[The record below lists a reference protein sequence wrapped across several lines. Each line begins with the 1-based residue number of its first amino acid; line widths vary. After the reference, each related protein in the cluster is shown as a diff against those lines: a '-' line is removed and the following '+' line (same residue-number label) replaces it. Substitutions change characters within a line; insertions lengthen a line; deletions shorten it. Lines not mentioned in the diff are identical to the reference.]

1 MSDAKLAS
9 LRGSLTGMGSV
20 LVAYSG
26 GVDSTFLLKV
36 AHDVLGDR
44 AVAVTALSE
53 SFARAEADDARR
65 HAERIGA
72 RQILIETRE
81 LERLGYRE
89 NSPERCFFCKDELFT
104 KLAPLAEREGL
115 NVVVYGEIADDR
127 ADHRPGARAAREHRV
142 RAPLAEAG
150 LTKLEIRRLSREL
163 GLPTWDKPASPCL
176 SSRLAPG
183 VEVTTERAA
192 RVEAAEAHLRSLG
205 FRECRVRLH
214 EGELARIEVPA
225 AELWR
230 LADAAVRDQLAQR
243 FRELGFKFIT
253 LDLEGFRSGSLNV
266 LVSLDNKLAFSSTKG
281 ATS

>member
-163 GLPTWDKPASPCL
+163 GLPTWDKPSMACL
-176 SSRLAPG
+176 SSRIPYG
-183 VEVTTERAA
+183 SEVTPDKLAL
-192 RVEAAEAHLRSLG
+192 VEKAEEVLRDLG
-205 FRECRVRLH
+205 LRQFRVRH
-214 EGELARIEVPA
+214 HDSVARIEVDPRDFE
-225 AELWR
+225 EL
-230 LADAAVRDQLAQR
+230 VRSPL
-243 FRELGFKFIT
+243 RELLTEKIRAVGYQYVA
-253 LDLEGFRSGSLNV
+253 LDLQGYRTGSLNEV
-266 LVSLDNKLAFSSTKG
+266 VVRK
-281 ATS
+281 